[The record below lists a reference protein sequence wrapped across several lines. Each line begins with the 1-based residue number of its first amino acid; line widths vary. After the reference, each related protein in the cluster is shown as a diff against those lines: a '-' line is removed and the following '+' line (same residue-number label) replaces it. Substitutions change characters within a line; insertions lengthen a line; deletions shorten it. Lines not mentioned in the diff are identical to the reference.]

1 MSQVILY
8 LLIELTK
15 RLKQLMFP
23 SGTGKQPLKR
33 KAEDVSFDFDT
44 DEPAAKREAFARTR
58 LPTLLNVEGAG
69 QCIAVI
75 TSGGDAQGMNAAIRA
90 VVRMGIYA
98 GARVFTVWE
107 GYQGLVDGG
116 DNIREVRWEEVS
128 GIIQLG
134 GTVIGSARCKDF
146 RSREGRLTAAKNMVT
161 LGITNLVVI
170 GGDGSLTG
178 ANLFRQEWQELLEE
192 LVETGAVTEKM
203 AKENNHLNIVGM
215 VGSIDNDFCGTDM
228 TIGADSALHRIFE
241 AVDAITTTAS
251 SHQRTFVLEVMG
263 RHCGYLALVTGLGVG
278 ADYIF
283 IPEWPVQ
290 EGWEE
295 KMCNHLRKVRDSGRR
310 LCMII
315 VAEGAQDVAGNPVTA
330 NDIKELVKT
339 KLQHDARVT
348 ILGHVQ
354 RGGIPSAFDRI
365 LSCRMGAEAALAVLD
380 AKPDTAPCV
389 ICLDGNKIKKRGL
402 MECVHKTLEVKDATK
417 AKNFDKVVELRG
429 RTFQSNIEIFKVL
442 KEVEPPVSSQC
453 DISGTCKSGHT
464 LAVINIGAPAGGM
477 STAVRAFVR
486 FSLYQGHTVL
496 GIRDGINGLFDDKV
510 EQLGWLHVDSWA
522 GAGGSKL
529 GTTRTLPSKDMQK
542 VAEKLSKHGIQG
554 LLVIGGFEAYNAVL
568 ELAEA
573 RDKFPAFRIPMV
585 IIPATISNNVP
596 GTDLSLGVDTA
607 LNVITE
613 NCDRIKQSASSATR
627 RVFVVE
633 CMGGYCGYLATMS
646 ALAGGA
652 DAAYIFEEKLTLEDL
667 KKNIEHLID
676 KMKGSVR
683 RGLIL
688 RNEKCSE
695 NYTTDFISALYR
707 EEGEGLFTVRT
718 NVLGHVQQGGSP
730 SPFDRI
736 QATRQATLAV
746 NWLTERIRENL
757 TDQGSVETSSPSTAC
772 LLGIKKSDNPFTPV
786 QDLKSVT
793 DFKHRV
799 PKEQWWLEM
808 RSLQKILAKY
818 QQHFDYH
825 REDDLSPLP

>member
-1 MSQVILY
+1 M
-8 LLIELTK
+8 
-15 RLKQLMFP
+15 
-23 SGTGKQPLKR
+23 
-33 KAEDVSFDFDT
+33 
-44 DEPAAKREAFARTR
+44 
-58 LPTLLNVEGAG
+58 
-69 QCIAVI
+69 
-75 TSGGDAQGMNAAIRA
+75 
-90 VVRMGIYA
+90 
-98 GARVFTVWE
+98 
-107 GYQGLVDGG
+107 
-116 DNIREVRWEEVS
+116 
-128 GIIQLG
+128 
-134 GTVIGSARCKDF
+134 
-146 RSREGRLTAAKNMVT
+146 
-161 LGITNLVVI
+161 
-170 GGDGSLTG
+170 
-178 ANLFRQEWQELLEE
+178 
-192 LVETGAVTEKM
+192 
-203 AKENNHLNIVGM
+203 
-215 VGSIDNDFCGTDM
+215 
-228 TIGADSALHRIFE
+228 
-241 AVDAITTTAS
+241 
-251 SHQRTFVLEVMG
+251 
-263 RHCGYLALVTGLGVG
+263 
-278 ADYIF
+278 
-283 IPEWPVQ
+283 
-290 EGWEE
+290 
-295 KMCNHLRKVRDSGRR
+295 
-310 LCMII
+310 
-315 VAEGAQDVAGNPVTA
+315 
-330 NDIKELVKT
+330 
-339 KLQHDARVT
+339 
-348 ILGHVQ
+348 
-354 RGGIPSAFDRI
+354 
-365 LSCRMGAEAALAVLD
+365 LD

-389 ICLDGNKIKKRGL
+389 ICLDGNKVTKRPL
-402 MECVHKTLEVKDATK
+402 MECVNRTLVVKEATK
-417 AKNFDKVVELRG
+417 AKDFDKVVELRG
-429 RTFQSNIEIFKVL
+429 RTFRSNIEIFKVL
-442 KEVEPPVSSQC
+442 KEVEPPASSQC
-453 DISGTCKSGHT
+453 DISGNCKSGHT

-477 STAVRAFVR
+477 SAAVRAFVR
-486 FSLYQGHTVL
+486 FSLYQGHRVL

-510 EQLGWLHVDSWA
+510 EQLGWLNVDAWA

-529 GTTRTLPSKDMQK
+529 GTTRTLPSKDMEK

-573 RDKFPAFRIPMV
+573 RDKFPALRIPMV

-646 ALAGGA
+646 ALASGA
-652 DAAYIFEEKLTLEDL
+652 DAAYIFEETLTLRDL
-667 KKNIEHLID
+667 KNNIEHLID

-695 NYTTDFISALYR
+695 NYTTDFIAALYR

-746 NWLTERIRENL
+746 NWLTERIGENL

-772 LLGIKKSDNPFTPV
+772 LLGIKKSANPFTPV

-799 PKEQWWLEM
+799 PKDQWWLEM

>member
-15 RLKQLMFP
+15 RLKQLMSP

-69 QCIAVI
+69 QCIAVL

-203 AKENNHLNIVGM
+203 AQENNHLNIVGM

-315 VAEGAQDVAGNPVTA
+315 VAEGAHDVAGNPVTA

-402 MECVHKTLEVKDATK
+402 MECVRKTLEVKDATK
-417 AKNFDKVVELRG
+417 AKNFDKVVALRG
-429 RTFQSNIEIFKVL
+429 RTFQSNIDIFKVL

-529 GTTRTLPSKDMQK
+529 GTTRTLPSKDMQM

-746 NWLTERIRENL
+746 NWLTQRIGENL
-757 TDQGSVETSSPSTAC
+757 TDQGSVETSSPRTAC

>member
-1 MSQVILY
+1 
-8 LLIELTK
+8 
-15 RLKQLMFP
+15 
-23 SGTGKQPLKR
+23 
-33 KAEDVSFDFDT
+33 
-44 DEPAAKREAFARTR
+44 
-58 LPTLLNVEGAG
+58 
-69 QCIAVI
+69 
-75 TSGGDAQGMNAAIRA
+75 
-90 VVRMGIYA
+90 
-98 GARVFTVWE
+98 
-107 GYQGLVDGG
+107 
-116 DNIREVRWEEVS
+116 
-128 GIIQLG
+128 
-134 GTVIGSARCKDF
+134 
-146 RSREGRLTAAKNMVT
+146 
-161 LGITNLVVI
+161 
-170 GGDGSLTG
+170 
-178 ANLFRQEWQELLEE
+178 
-192 LVETGAVTEKM
+192 
-203 AKENNHLNIVGM
+203 
-215 VGSIDNDFCGTDM
+215 
-228 TIGADSALHRIFE
+228 
-241 AVDAITTTAS
+241 
-251 SHQRTFVLEVMG
+251 
-263 RHCGYLALVTGLGVG
+263 
-278 ADYIF
+278 
-283 IPEWPVQ
+283 
-290 EGWEE
+290 
-295 KMCNHLRKVRDSGRR
+295 MCNHLKKVRDSGRR

-339 KLQHDARVT
+339 KLHHDARVT

-354 RGGIPSAFDRI
+354 RGGVPSAFDRI

-389 ICLDGNKIKKRGL
+389 ICLDGNKVTKRPL
-402 MECVHKTLEVKDATK
+402 MECVNKTLAVKEATK
-417 AKNFDKVVELRG
+417 AKDFDKVVELRG
-429 RTFQSNIEIFKVL
+429 RTFRSNIEIFKVL
-442 KEVEPPVSSQC
+442 KEVEPPASSQC
-453 DISGTCKSGHT
+453 DISGNCKSGHT

-477 STAVRAFVR
+477 SAAVRAFVR
-486 FSLYQGHTVL
+486 FSLYQGHRVL

-510 EQLGWLHVDSWA
+510 EQLGWLNVDAWA

-529 GTTRTLPSKDMQK
+529 GTTRTLPSKDMEK

-573 RDKFPAFRIPMV
+573 RDKFPALRIPMV

-646 ALAGGA
+646 ALASGA
-652 DAAYIFEEKLTLEDL
+652 DAAYIFEEKLTLRDL
-667 KKNIEHLID
+667 KNNIEHLID

-695 NYTTDFISALYR
+695 NYTTDFIAALYR

-746 NWLTERIRENL
+746 NWLTERIGENL

-772 LLGIKKSDNPFTPV
+772 LLGIKKSANPFTPV

-799 PKEQWWLEM
+799 PKDQWWLEM

>member
-1 MSQVILY
+1 M
-8 LLIELTK
+8 
-15 RLKQLMFP
+15 MFS
-23 SGTGKQPLKR
+23 SGAGKQHLKR

-44 DEPAAKREAFARTR
+44 DGPVAKREAFARSR

-69 QCIAVI
+69 QCIAVL

-116 DNIREVRWEEVS
+116 DNIKEVRWEDMS

-134 GTVIGSARCKDF
+134 GTVIGSARCEDF
-146 RSREGRLTAAKNMVT
+146 KSRKGRLTAAKNMVT
-161 LGITNLVVI
+161 LGITNLIVI

-251 SHQRTFVLEVMG
+251 RHELKCLVIFCVLFVFFQFCCLCCLNQIVGNFQIFTEKWFDCMEFCASLNSHQRTFVLEGMG

-278 ADYIF
+278 ADY
-283 IPEWPVQ
+283 
-290 EGWEE
+290 
-295 KMCNHLRKVRDSGRR
+295 VRNSGRR

-339 KLQHDARVT
+339 KLHHDARVT
-348 ILGHVQ
+348 MLGHVQ
-354 RGGIPSAFDRI
+354 RGGVPSAFDRI

-389 ICLDGNKIKKRGL
+389 ICLDGNKVTKRPL
-402 MECVHKTLEVKDATK
+402 VECVNRTLAVKEATK
-417 AKNFDKVVELRG
+417 AKDFEKVVELRG
-429 RTFQSNIEIFKVL
+429 RTFRSNIEIFKVL
-442 KEVEPPVSSQC
+442 KEVEPPASSQC
-453 DISGTCKSGHT
+453 DISGNCKSGHT

-486 FSLYQGHTVL
+486 FSLYQGHRVF

-510 EQLGWLHVDSWA
+510 EQLGWLHVDAWA
-522 GAGGSKL
+522 WAGGSKL

-554 LLVIGGFEAYNAVL
+554 LLVIGGFE
-568 ELAEA
+568 
-573 RDKFPAFRIPMV
+573 
-585 IIPATISNNVP
+585 
-596 GTDLSLGVDTA
+596 
-607 LNVITE
+607 

-646 ALAGGA
+646 ALASGA
-652 DAAYIFEEKLTLEDL
+652 DAAYIFEEKLTLRDL
-667 KKNIEHLID
+667 KNNIEHLID

-688 RNEKCSE
+688 RYERSFVFLR
-695 NYTTDFISALYR
+695 YL
-707 EEGEGLFTVRT
+707 
-718 NVLGHVQQGGSP
+718 
-730 SPFDRI
+730 DR
-736 QATRQATLAV
+736 LA
-746 NWLTERIRENL
+746 
-757 TDQGSVETSSPSTAC
+757 QFS
-772 LLGIKKSDNPFTPV
+772 F
-786 QDLKSVT
+786 
-793 DFKHRV
+793 
-799 PKEQWWLEM
+799 
-808 RSLQKILAKY
+808 
-818 QQHFDYH
+818 
-825 REDDLSPLP
+825 